1 MELLEGGKE
10 VITRDRPVLL
20 LANYHNRNELFGM
33 YKFLM
38 EQNLDYTIKMRALC
52 GGVFEM
58 TMIAY
63 PRELDSEPT
72 KNRMYS
78 L

>member
-1 MELLEGGKE
+1 M
-10 VITRDRPVLL
+10 IARDRPVLL
-20 LANYHNRNELFGM
+20 LANYHNREELFGM
-33 YKFLM
+33 YEFLM
-38 EQNLDYTIKMRALC
+38 AQKLDYRIIMRALC

-63 PRELDSEPT
+63 PQELET
-72 KNRMYS
+72 